1 LAIALQLSTYGFNCC
16 SNDYKDYAEVC
27 FKEFGDRV
35 KHWITFNEPWSFC
48 TSGYASGK
56 SAPGRCSPWEQG
68 KCSAG
73 DSGTEPYTVCHHQIL
88 AHAETVR
95 LYKEKYQVSDE
106 ISKQMH
112 HDFQF
117 FNEINADS
125 SFSNVDT
132 TSSLTCITYYK
143 CKMQAVQKGN
153 IGITLVSNW
162 FVPFSR
168 SKSNNDAAR
177 RAIDFMLGW

>member
-1 LAIALQLSTYGFNCC
+1 
-16 SNDYKDYAEVC
+16 
-27 FKEFGDRV
+27 V

-48 TSGYASGK
+48 SGGYASGRF
-56 SAPGRCSPWEQG
+56 APGRCSPWEQG

-168 SKSNNDAAR
+168 SKSNDDAAR

>member
-1 LAIALQLSTYGFNCC
+1 M
-16 SNDYKDYAEVC
+16 
-27 FKEFGDRV
+27 

-168 SKSNNDAAR
+168 SKSNDDAAR

>member
-1 LAIALQLSTYGFNCC
+1 MSPGASAQVGMHQAGSLQDGARHGSRASAVLGIQERSLTLYVIIKY
-16 SNDYKDYAEVC
+16 SPMQKQ
-27 FKEFGDRV
+27 FGCI
-35 KHWITFNEPWSFC
+35 KKNT
-48 TSGYASGK
+48 
-56 SAPGRCSPWEQG
+56 
-68 KCSAG
+68 
-73 DSGTEPYTVCHHQIL
+73 
-88 AHAETVR
+88 
-95 LYKEKYQVSDE
+95 QVSDE

>member
-1 LAIALQLSTYGFNCC
+1 MGAGQVQCWGFRNGALHCMSS
-16 SNDYKDYAEVC
+16 SNTRPCRNSSV
-27 FKEFGDRV
+27 
-35 KHWITFNEPWSFC
+35 
-48 TSGYASGK
+48 
-56 SAPGRCSPWEQG
+56 
-68 KCSAG
+68 
-73 DSGTEPYTVCHHQIL
+73 
-88 AHAETVR
+88 
-95 LYKEKYQVSDE
+95 YKEKYQVSDE